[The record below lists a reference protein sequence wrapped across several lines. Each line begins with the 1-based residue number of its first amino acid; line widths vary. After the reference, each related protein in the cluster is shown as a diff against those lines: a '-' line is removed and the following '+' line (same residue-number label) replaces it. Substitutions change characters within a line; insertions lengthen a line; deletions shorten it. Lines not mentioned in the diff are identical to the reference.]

1 MKTIGFITN
10 LEKDPELSYTEGLI
24 KFAQE
29 KGCKALIK
37 ESFREKIKYGDAV
50 PNTEKIYENADFLI
64 VLGGDGTIL
73 RAARKAVGYELPILG
88 VNIGTLGYLADVE
101 RNDAYEA
108 IEKILDYDYKIEKRM
123 MLEAAIEGDNGVREK
138 FSVLN
143 EVVVS
148 SSVFSKM
155 IEIKTEVN
163 GDFLDSYRADGII
176 VATPTGSTAYNLSAG
191 GPILK
196 PDTELTAITYV
207 CPHAL
212 FSRPF
217 VVSGNDVIRL

>member
-123 MLEAAIEGDNGVREK
+123 MLEVYTEEGGGVGEP
-138 FSVLN
+138 FTVLN
-143 EVVVS
+143 EVVLRNGI
-148 SSVFSKM
+148 FSRL
-155 IEIKTEVN
+155 IEISLTIN
-163 GDFLDSYRADGII
+163 DQYFDTYRA
-176 VATPTGSTAYNLSAG
+176 
-191 GPILK
+191 
-196 PDTELTAITYV
+196 
-207 CPHAL
+207 
-212 FSRPF
+212 
-217 VVSGNDVIRL
+217 